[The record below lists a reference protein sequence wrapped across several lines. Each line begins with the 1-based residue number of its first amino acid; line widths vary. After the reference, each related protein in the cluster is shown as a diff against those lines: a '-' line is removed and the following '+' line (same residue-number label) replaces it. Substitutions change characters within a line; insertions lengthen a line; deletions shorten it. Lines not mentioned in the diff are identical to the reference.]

1 MTKTIELLIAGFS
14 GFICMYATFK
24 VKQSRGREFINDL
37 STDLG
42 GGSFTDSIA
51 GPVVKVFWIIVSLI
65 SLFCALGFFIKGIS
79 CEDCDAKPQAT
90 TKYEAQSNQSN
101 PIAQTQT
108 EATKVEEKSSSDEKL
123 DTQAKLETTEKAPPQ
138 KDDVKKVYSEEEIQQ
153 LEKEKGYSGNDPVIR
168 ERLGLPPTQ

>member
-24 VKQSRGREFINDL
+24 VRQSRGREFINDL

-51 GPVVKVFWIIVSLI
+51 GPVVKVFWIIVAI
-65 SLFCALGFFIKGIS
+65 VSLFCALGFFIKGIS
-79 CEDCDAKPQAT
+79 CEDCEVKPQAT
-90 TKYEAQSNQSN
+90 TKYETQINQSN
-101 PIAQTQT
+101 PNAQTST
-108 EATKVEEKSSSDEKL
+108 EATKIEEKSSSDGKVDIQEKS
-123 DTQAKLETTEKAPPQ
+123 ETTEKAPPQ
-138 KDDVKKVYSEEEIQQ
+138 KDEVKKVYSEDEIQQ

-168 ERLGLPPTQ
+168 ERLGLPPKQ